1 MGKRKMV
8 IERQVIVTWYE
19 PWEDVPEEGEIVVA
33 TISGKRGNVRYENTL
48 ALVEWW
54 KGTGWVMSEDSIK
67 MDEFVVHAWCDLEPY
82 GGG

>member
-1 MGKRKMV
+1 M

-48 ALVEWW
+48 ALVE
-54 KGTGWVMSEDSIK
+54 
-67 MDEFVVHAWCDLEPY
+67 
-82 GGG
+82 

>member
-1 MGKRKMV
+1 M

-19 PWEDVPEEGEIVVA
+19 PWENVPEEGEIVVA
-33 TISGKRGNVRYENTL
+33 TISGKRGNVKYENTF

-67 MDEFVVHAWCDLEPY
+67 MDEFVVHAWCDLELY
-82 GGG
+82 GG